1 MGDMRFLKR
10 GFRISR
16 LEGASSLGAV
26 IDLKLAAVLSFLPN
40 VGNCLAVH
48 ME

>member
-1 MGDMRFLKR
+1 MGDLRFLKR

-16 LEGASSLGAV
+16 LEGAATLVAL